1 MYHYKQPRERN
12 DKVTAEDSAHLDKL
26 INDMPVLPPVVVSVP
41 TSYKYHQGLM
51 DVNAVPN
58 NTFSKQLIQLVSQ
71 LAVHAQNGDR
81 RMHKIE
87 KNTRRIERILLSQN
101 PKGEVYPINLTITG
115 LVHID
120 FVDSNYTSPSVRNA
134 VTTPQTELYE
144 LIITNTGSSDL
155 KYKTNVSANDTNADA
170 TVVAAKERD
179 LKFPVPTIRTLNLV
193 CASGTSTTV
202 TLTCI
207 I

>member
-12 DKVTAEDSAHLDKL
+12 DKVTAEDSEHLHKL
-26 INDMPVLPPVVVSVP
+26 INDMPVLPPVIVDVP
-41 TSYKYHQGLM
+41 TSYQYHQRAM
-51 DVNAVPN
+51 DVNAPPN

-71 LAVHAQNGDR
+71 LTMNSLHSHQRIN
-81 RMHKIE
+81 KIE
-87 KNTRRIERILLSQN
+87 KNVRRIERILLSQN
-101 PKGEVYPINLTITG
+101 PRGEEYPINLTVSN

-120 FVDSNYTSPSVRNA
+120 FVDSNYTSLNVKNS

-144 LIITNTGSSDL
+144 LIITNTGSADL
-155 KYKTNVSANDTNADA
+155 KYKTNISANDTNADA
-170 TVVAAKERD
+170 TVLAGKERD
-179 LKFPVPTIRTLNLV
+179 LKFPVPTIKTLNMA
-193 CASGTSTTV
+193 CATGTSTTV